1 MLNMQIDY
9 LRTGVGNPIST
20 EEMNQALAGI
30 DIASKQQM
38 EVSEFDFEALDFY
51 TDENRILLK
60 RNNINYALINL
71 EEAKVYIL

>member
-1 MLNMQIDY
+1 MQIDY